1 MNELQNFL
9 LEGLHI
15 RGAIVRLRE
24 TWRNV
29 LAEHHYPREL
39 ESLLGESVAAT
50 ALIASALKGQPRIS
64 IQLQGEGRVSLLLVQ
79 CITHGENDAVP
90 PPFRVRG
97 MAHWRERVD
106 GDALLRDGRL
116 AVNMETSSTNG
127 LYQGIVPLVSTDL
140 ATCLEGYFRQS
151 EQLPTRLVLRSAAE
165 PGPAAGAEAGI
176 AGLLLQAL
184 PGGDTDLAK
193 FEEAGALAQTVTA
206 AELNGL
212 PAEELLPMLF
222 NGYSIRLFGPRPV
235 LHDCRCTP
243 DHLAGIVRMLGEA
256 ELQSLLSDPGWVELN
271 CEFCNR
277 AFRYDEPGVAA
288 VLRGESPGARLH

>member
-15 RGAIVRLRE
+15 RGALVRLRE

-29 LAEHHYPREL
+29 LADHHYPREL

-50 ALIASALKGQPRIS
+50 VLIASALKDQPRIS
-64 IQLQGEGRVSLLLVQ
+64 IQLQGGGRVSLLLVQ
-79 CITHGENDAVP
+79 CIAHGESHAGP
-90 PPFRVRG
+90 PLRVRG
-97 MAHWRERVD
+97 MAQWRERVD

-116 AVNMETSSTNG
+116 AVNMETGGTNG

-151 EQLPTRLVLRSAAE
+151 EQLPTRLVLHSAAE
-165 PGPAAGAEAGI
+165 PGPAAGAAAGI
-176 AGLLLQAL
+176 AGLLLQAM
-184 PGGDTDLAK
+184 PGGATDLAR
-193 FEEAGALAQTVTA
+193 FEEAGALAQTATP
-206 AELNGL
+206 AELNEL
-212 PAEELLPMLF
+212 PAEQLLPRLF
-222 NGYSIRLFGPRPV
+222 NGYAIRLFGPRAV

-256 ELQSLLSDPGWVELN
+256 ELKSLLSDIGWVELN

-277 AFRYDEPGVAA
+277 AFRYDESGVAA